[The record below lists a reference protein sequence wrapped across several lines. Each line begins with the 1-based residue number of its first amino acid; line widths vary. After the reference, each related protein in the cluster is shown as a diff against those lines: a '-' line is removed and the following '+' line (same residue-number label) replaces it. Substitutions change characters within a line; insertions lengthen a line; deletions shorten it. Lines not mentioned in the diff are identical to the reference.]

1 MSPRPAGAVTRAAV
15 ARAAATR
22 TAATR
27 AAATRTA
34 PAAPDVTAAVTPAVP
49 APATARS
56 PREAHAMPRVL
67 AVIPARGGSKG
78 VPGKNL
84 ADVGGMPL
92 VVRAVRACLGA
103 ATVTDVLVSTDSEA
117 IGDAARGAG
126 AVVLRRPAGISGD
139 TATSEAALLHALDS
153 FEELH
158 SVTVDV
164 VLLVQC
170 TSPFVTASDVES
182 VAAAVASGAADSALT
197 AAPFHGFLWR
207 RTPDGSGTGV
217 NHDVSYRPRR
227 QDRPE
232 DLLETGAAYAM
243 DAAGFRAARH
253 RFFGRTVPVATDPAR
268 VLEIDDPHDLARA
281 RALVPVLAPAAAPAP
296 TAVAGPAP
304 VHTPVHTPLT
314 TPVPAPVPAPPRTP
328 HAPKDSPAMTV
339 TPAPRL
345 RTFGTR
351 TAGPG
356 QPVYVVGE
364 IGINHNGEL
373 GNALALIDAA
383 AEAGCDAVKF
393 QKRTPEICTPRDQWD
408 IERDTPWGRMTYIDY
423 RHRVEFGEDEYRAI
437 DDHCAKRGIDWFAS
451 PWDTEAVAFL
461 EKFDVP
467 AHKVASASLTD
478 DELLRA
484 LRATGRTVVLS
495 TGMSTPRQIRHA
507 VEVLGSDNI
516 LLCHATSTYPA
527 KAEELNLRVIN
538 TLQDA
543 YPNVP
548 IGYSGHETGLQTTLA
563 AVALGA
569 TFVERHITLDRAM
582 WGSDQAASVEPG
594 GLARLVR
601 DIRTIETA
609 LGDGVKRVYDSELGP
624 MRKLRR
630 VQGELAAV

>member
-1 MSPRPAGAVTRAAV
+1 M
-15 ARAAATR
+15 
-22 TAATR
+22 
-27 AAATRTA
+27 
-34 PAAPDVTAAVTPAVP
+34 
-49 APATARS
+49 
-56 PREAHAMPRVL
+56 RVL

-84 ADVGGMPL
+84 AEVAGVPL
-92 VVRAVRACLGA
+92 VARAVAACRAA
-103 ATVTDVLVSTDSEA
+103 PTVTDVVVSTDAREIA
-117 IGDAARGAG
+117 AAARAAG
-126 AVVLRRPAGISGD
+126 ADVIARPTALSGD
-139 TATSEAALLHALDS
+139 TASSEAAVLHALAS

-158 SVTVDV
+158 SLTVDV

-170 TSPFVTASDVES
+170 TSPFLATSDVES
-182 VAAAVASGAADSALT
+182 VAVAVASGAADSALT
-197 AAPFHGFLWR
+197 VAPFHGFLWR
-207 RTPDGSGTGV
+207 AAADGPGTGV
-217 NHDVSYRPRR
+217 NHDPAHRPRR

-243 DAAGFRAARH
+243 DAAGFRTARH
-253 RFFGRTVPVATDPAR
+253 RFFGRVLPVPTDPAR

-281 RALVPVLAPAAAPAP
+281 RLLAPLLDPRPAADQAPP
-296 TAVAGPAP
+296 
-304 VHTPVHTPLT
+304 
-314 TPVPAPVPAPPRTP
+314 PPRTLRTP
-328 HAPKDSPAMTV
+328 QPRRNTPAMSSQ
-339 TPAPRL
+339 PDPRL
-345 RTFGTR
+345 RTFGSR

-356 QPVYVVGE
+356 RPVYVVGE
-364 IGINHNGEL
+364 IGINHNGDL
-373 GNALALIDAA
+373 GNAFALIDAA

-423 RHRVEFGEDEYRAI
+423 RHRVEFGEEEYRAI
-437 DDHCAKRGIDWFAS
+437 DEHCARRGIDWFAS

-507 VEVLGSDNI
+507 VEVLGSANI

-527 KAEELNLRVIN
+527 KAEELNLRVID
-538 TLQDA
+538 TLRDE

-609 LGDGVKRVYDSELGP
+609 LGDGVKRVYESELGP

-630 VQGELAAV
+630 VMGEPVAV